1 MPETAPPANPPANPW
16 VIAKLP
22 PNPPA
27 SGPRF
32 GPRQAIVALG
42 GFFLLQAVLTAGV
55 LFLRDLALKLAHRP
69 VGMPAPGLLAGSVI
83 AAYVLAAAWAVAYVR
98 RRAGA
103 RLRLGAPEGIAWCP
117 APPRAYLAAAM
128 VALIAVA
135 TAAAMLRLFPVPDT
149 ALRHSA
155 FPALLSPGVTL
166 LPALALVVLGAPLAE
181 EFLFRGAAFA
191 AFAPRLGPLGASL
204 LVTAVF
210 VAVHAPEKLAYPP
223 GFLDVTVMALGAAWL
238 RLRYR
243 SIRPAVVLHILY
255 NFGVVAAA
263 MLLH

>member
-1 MPETAPPANPPANPW
+1 MPETAPPANPW

-69 VGMPAPGLLAGSVI
+69 VGMPAPGFLAGSVI

-117 APPRAYLAAAM
+117 APRRAYLAAAM
-128 VALIAVA
+128 AALIAVA

-149 ALRHSA
+149 ALRQSRK
-155 FPALLSPGVTL
+155 PGFSRRQLAATL
-166 LPALALVVLGAPLAE
+166 DEAGILYIHLQ
-181 EFLFRGAAFA
+181 
-191 AFAPRLGPLGASL
+191 PLGTPKPGRDAVRAGHPEVMERIYRAHIAGDAPQAALSQARAMAGERRACL
-204 LVTAVF
+204 LCF
-210 VAVHAPEKLAYPP
+210 EHDQQ
-223 GFLDVTVMALGAAWL
+223 F
-238 RLRYR
+238 
-243 SIRPAVVLHILY
+243 
-255 NFGVVAAA
+255 
-263 MLLH
+263 